1 MKILAISDCVD
12 ERVYSEH
19 ILHNYGDVD
28 LFVGCGDLPYYYLE
42 YVVSMVHQP
51 VLYVHGNHDVEVSHT
66 ATGSR
71 VAFAEGCDLIDGH
84 VVNIKGLIVMGLG
97 GSMRYTP
104 GSPFQYTEGQMRA
117 RVARLIPRLLMNK
130 LRYGR
135 FVDVVVAHSPPYG
148 IHDGSDQAHVGFKAF
163 LTLMTWFK
171 PRYLLHG
178 HMHSRRYN
186 AQTITTYGDTKV
198 VGVFPVRA
206 IEIQI

>member
-1 MKILAISDCVD
+1 MKILAISDRVD

-66 ATGSR
+66 ATGRR
-71 VAFAEGCDLIDGH
+71 VAFAEGCDLIDGR

-97 GSMRYTP
+97 GSVLYTP
-104 GSPFQYTEGQMRA
+104 GTPFQYTEGQMRA

>member
-1 MKILAISDCVD
+1 MKILAISDRVD

-42 YVVSMVHQP
+42 YIVTMVNQP
-51 VLYVHGNHDVEVSHT
+51 VLYIHGNHDVEVSHT
-66 ATGSR
+66 ATGRR
-71 VAFAEGCDLIDGH
+71 VEIAEGCDLIDGR
-84 VVNIKGLIVMGLG
+84 VVNVKGLIFMGLG

-104 GSPFQYTEGQMRA
+104 GTPFQYTEGQMRA
-117 RVARLIPRLLMNK
+117 RVARLIPRLLVNK

-135 FVDVVVAHSPPYG
+135 FVDVVITHAPPYG
-148 IHDGSDQAHVGFKAF
+148 IHDGSDQAHVGFKVF
-163 LTLMTWFK
+163 LTLMTWFS

-186 AQTITTYGDTKV
+186 AQTITPYGDTKV
-198 VGVFPVRA
+198 VGAFPIRA
-206 IEIQI
+206 IEV